1 MKRVLA
7 GVVLAFALSSP
18 AFAGGNQFCL
28 PFIGC
33 FGGGGG
39 GGGTHDAP
47 APLIGVGLPGLAIGV
62 GYGAYLLARR
72 RRKA

>member
-18 AFAGGNQFCL
+18 AFAGGNPICF
-28 PFIGC
+28 FGFC

-39 GGGTHDAP
+39 GWGTHDAP
-47 APLIGVGLPGLAIGV
+47 APLIGVGLPGLAIGA